1 MVSTIKPLIKFEE
14 ALKAADSYYKS
25 AVNARDKQ
33 YEFLA
38 RAYIAFREGQK
49 HKTVY
54 AKMLELRLG
63 REPAGLQ
70 KERPFLCLLRALMGE
85 EELRARHSLPQYS
98 KLAGA
103 LEAIHHQ
110 FDKDTPHHHKIMMH
124 IKLHGGVTGLYERFL
139 KNKGKDQQKSD
150 TDKSATKPDF
160 LSLPKFGITVRRS
173 GRSYKVA
180 LPDVKKPGTYLARI
194 QVGKNGVVEEWRLE
208 EEIGSESVFKPAM
221 KTG

>member
-1 MVSTIKPLIKFEE
+1 MDLKPLKKFEE

-49 HKTVY
+49 YKAAY

-85 EELRARHSLPQYS
+85 EESKARHSLPQYS

-103 LEAIHHQ
+103 LEAIHTQ
-110 FDKDTPHHHKIMMH
+110 FAKDTPHHHKIMMH
-124 IKLHGGVTGLYERFL
+124 IKLHGGVTGLYEKFL
-139 KNKGKDQQKSD
+139 KGRGKGQQKSEVD
-150 TDKSATKPDF
+150 TLSTKPDF
-160 LSLPKFGITVRRS
+160 VSIPKFGIAVRRS

-180 LPDVKKPGTYLARI
+180 LPDLKKPGTYLARI
-194 QVGKNGVVEEWRLE
+194 QVGKYGIVEEWRVE
-208 EEIGSESVFKPAM
+208 EEAEPVFKPAL